1 MSTTDIRFVFGHNDS
16 FFLDTPKAWDWK
28 NLPKECEKVFNAC
41 TIKADQIQQVYW
53 VALGES
59 DAYMVY
65 GLKADKRV
73 WIWSRGPNTDYL
85 YDLTKRAASDRTKT
99 VFGANGSY
107 YIIQPSSFNYSGISR
122 ELEKKRLAVEADND
136 TITEVALGWEDR
148 YICLTKAGLCHW
160 LLTHGTTLWNILE
173 ENGTP
178 RKIAHIS
185 LNPWNDAHYSITFT
199 DGSARFC
206 VPESWL
212 AQIKAVL
219 DATGVKYSYETTS

>member
-1 MSTTDIRFVFGHNDS
+1 M
-16 FFLDTPKAWDWK
+16 FLS
-28 NLPKECEKVFNAC
+28 
-41 TIKADQIQQVYW
+41 
-53 VALGES
+53 G
-59 DAYMVY
+59 
-65 GLKADKRV
+65 
-73 WIWSRGPNTDYL
+73 SRGPNTDYL

-178 RKIAHIS
+178 RKIAVSSSSFIS
-185 LNPWNDAHYSITFT
+185 NPERGI
-199 DGSARFC
+199 
-206 VPESWL
+206 
-212 AQIKAVL
+212 
-219 DATGVKYSYETTS
+219 